1 MVGSSLTVHP
11 TANGDPVHGNTDGE
25 ITMARKGTGHP
36 TSQCQSPRTNVLLS
50 NRRHS
55 PMYKSYM
62 GMNYFYLC
70 TVKSRKYISPERRKF
85 ISVYIYGTISH

>member
-11 TANGDPVHGNTDGE
+11 TANGDPVRGNTGE

-62 GMNYFYLC
+62 GITFTFVLLILENTYPQKEENLL
-70 TVKSRKYISPERRKF
+70 
-85 ISVYIYGTISH
+85 